1 MDTCIFGPY
10 YPTIISGTLGMSY
23 LWLSRNKGT
32 SHVVSSLKN
41 QILILIYQIIVNDKI
56 KFRQDNKTK
65 SNCLNRK
72 GA

>member
-10 YPTIISGTLGMSY
+10 YPTIISGTLGVSY

-41 QILILIYQIIVNDKI
+41 QILILIYQTLFENFVPWKI
-56 KFRQDNKTK
+56 EINI
-65 SNCLNRK
+65 
-72 GA
+72 G